1 MRIDADDLERACQ
14 GRWAAIFERLGVDV
28 GHGEHKCCPA
38 CSPGEPTSD
47 RFRFDNKNNSG
58 SYYCNG
64 CGAGLGLSLVRK
76 VFGLSFP
83 DTLKKVADA
92 IGYIPP
98 DKNKPFVPAKDPAIR
113 LNELWKSSKPLKN
126 GDPVMLYLNSRGIK
140 EIPLDVRFCPECWEP
155 DTKRNYFAMV
165 AMVRDVSGKPVSLHR
180 TYLNGKGGKAD
191 IEKPKKL
198 MTGKKNIS
206 GCAVWLFKAG
216 SSVGVAEGIETALSV
231 YVLHNIPCWATIST
245 SGMMS
250 FEPPAGVDVVD
261 IFPDKDENYA
271 GYKAGFALAHKLKMK
286 GTGVCLYFPARQG
299 DFNDELM
306 RGSHKRWS
314 K

>member
-140 EIPLDVRFCPECWEP
+140 ELPLDVRFCPECWEP

-180 TYLNGKGGKAD
+180 TYLNGNSGKAD

-216 SSVGVAEGIETALSV
+216 SSVGVAEGIETAYLFMFYTIFHAGQLS
-231 YVLHNIPCWATIST
+231 
-245 SGMMS
+245 
-250 FEPPAGVDVVD
+250 
-261 IFPDKDENYA
+261 
-271 GYKAGFALAHKLKMK
+271 ALLA
-286 GTGVCLYFPARQG
+286 
-299 DFNDELM
+299 
-306 RGSHKRWS
+306 
-314 K
+314 